1 MGTVDNIFVL
11 HGLIQHFINK
21 NKKLY
26 CAFIDFSKAFDF
38 LVRDVIW
45 YKLLKYGVREKM
57 LDIIKSIYSN
67 VKSRVKFENELS
79 ETFTCSLGVRQGESM
94 SPFLFSM
101 YLNDIE
107 EHFILNGFE
116 GIEIGMLKLFLL
128 LYADDIVLLAETEQ
142 GLQKG
147 LDLLEQYCDK
157 WKLTVNINKTKIM
170 VFRKGGL
177 LRKNLMFKYKYENID
192 IVSKFTYLGVVFTS
206 GGSFSRTHDC
216 LSDKALKAI
225 FQLKKIHI

>member
-1 MGTVDNIFVL
+1 
-11 HGLIQHFINK
+11 
-21 NKKLY
+21 
-26 CAFIDFSKAFDF
+26 
-38 LVRDVIW
+38 
-45 YKLLKYGVREKM
+45 
-57 LDIIKSIYSN
+57 
-67 VKSRVKFENELS
+67 
-79 ETFTCSLGVRQGESM
+79 M

-157 WKLTVNINKTKIM
+157 WKLTVNINKKKIM

-177 LRKNLMFKYKYENID
+177 LRK
-192 IVSKFTYLGVVFTS
+192 T
-206 GGSFSRTHDC
+206 
-216 LSDKALKAI
+216 
-225 FQLKKIHI
+225 